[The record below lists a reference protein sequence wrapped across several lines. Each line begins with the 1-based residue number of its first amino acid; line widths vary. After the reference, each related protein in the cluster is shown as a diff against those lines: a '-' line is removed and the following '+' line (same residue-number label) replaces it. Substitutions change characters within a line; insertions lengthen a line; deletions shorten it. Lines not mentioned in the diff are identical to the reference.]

1 MRIEDYCEH
10 MRGEPGRH
18 HARFRGVPGQNH
30 ISSCLLHSVD
40 TTTSVVVFK
49 ADAKVCRLAGWTP
62 KNNASF
68 SGYKKSRRPH
78 LRRPKISSYHD
89 RLSDFIHNHHQSHL
103 SITKLCLESRVL
115 ASNAASRSRRYSAKH
130 EPATSYSQATYEFPQ
145 GSANP
150 ARARP
155 TTSSYVGQSA
165 CVNPAPETAS
175 KQKLF
180 RKP

>member
-1 MRIEDYCEH
+1 MFVALCRHYNFCCGLLRRMRRFADWL
-10 MRGEPGRH
+10 PG
-18 HARFRGVPGQNH
+18 
-30 ISSCLLHSVD
+30 LLRIAHLS
-40 TTTSVVVFK
+40 
-49 ADAKVCRLAGWTP
+49 A
-62 KNNASF
+62 
-68 SGYKKSRRPH
+68 GYKKSRRPN
-78 LRRPKISSYHD
+78 LQQPEANSYHD
-89 RLSDFIHNHHQSHL
+89 RLTGVIHNYHQSHL

-165 CVNPAPETAS
+165 CFDPAPETAS